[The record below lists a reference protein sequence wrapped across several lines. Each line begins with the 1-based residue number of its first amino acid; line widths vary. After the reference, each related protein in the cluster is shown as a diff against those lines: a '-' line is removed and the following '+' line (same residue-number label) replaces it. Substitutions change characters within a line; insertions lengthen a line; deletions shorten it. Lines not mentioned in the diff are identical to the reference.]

1 MAKGIDLNLSF
12 RAGTSNT
19 EAGVVDHFSQIKRPK
34 LKFNFTASFK
44 FREPILILGNKSDNS
59 RMDDELTFA
68 LKQASRPNPTVVY
81 QDVNYYNYRTKVAT
95 KVDYGALNLTLYDDV
110 ENFGHDMYEQY
121 LKAVSPIANIRKEQ
135 VNDKFAVDQ
144 IKGPQNGAFNTQGTI
159 IDTGTTI
166 TADTQDQIDGGT
178 GSVGP
183 LGNGPGGEQGLIE
196 YITLRHWFWS
206 DIERRGDESG
216 DVPQIQYVEYQ
227 YLNPKIINMT
237 LDELDMT
244 QSDVSTIMMNFVY
257 DSVFIDSPQ
266 SVNLDVA
273 SRQTDGN
280 TFTINDIRGKINDI
294 ERIVRRVRRL
304 DTLPDIGLINAASTI
319 IPPISGTL
327 PNIQLPRPVV
337 DIFDVVGV

>member
-1 MAKGIDLNLSF
+1 MAKGIELDVSF
-12 RAGTSNT
+12 RADVENT
-19 EAGVVDHFSQIKRPK
+19 EAGVTDRFSQSNRPK

-44 FREPILILGNKSDNS
+44 FREPILIVNNKDDDS
-59 RMDDELTFA
+59 RMEDELTFA

-95 KVDYGALNLTLYDDV
+95 KVDYGALNFTMYDDV
-110 ENFGHDMYEQY
+110 ENFGHNIYEQY
-121 LKAVSPIANIRKEQ
+121 LKTVSPVANVRKEQ
-135 VNDKFAVDQ
+135 VNSKFAVDQ
-144 IKGPQNGAFNTQGTI
+144 VNGPKNAAFNTQGTLS
-159 IDTGTTI
+159 DDGTTI
-166 TADTQDQIDGGT
+166 SAQSLEQIDGGT

-183 LGNGPGGEQGLIE
+183 LGRGPGGEQGLIE

-206 DIERRGDESG
+206 EAERRGDESG

-237 LDELDMT
+237 LDELDMS
-244 QSDVSTIMMNFVY
+244 QSDVSTIMFNFTY

-266 SVNLDVA
+266 ALNLDVA
-273 SRQTDGN
+273 ARRTDGN
-280 TFTINDIRGKINDI
+280 TFTINDIRGKVNDV
-294 ERIVRRVRRL
+294 ERIVRRIRRL
-304 DTLPDIGLINAASTI
+304 DTLPDIGLFNTASTI

-337 DIFDVVGV
+337 DVFGTIGV